1 MYLNEGGNIWDD
13 AEPFDQ
19 AQAEALEKQL
29 EKYLAGTGLDVFRI
43 GSGATPTPGK
53 ISGDL
58 DVMVDLDIAAQAF
71 KEQDPKN
78 VRIALEKFLQSK
90 GLETRRI
97 AVTVH
102 VKLPFGDKFHQV
114 DIKVVKNA
122 ATVYK
127 FHVHDIPKGSPWKGV
142 NKQMM
147 LNTLASSQGMLWSPD
162 EGLYARD
169 AAGKKAQLLST
180 DLDEIAQYLLGKGA
194 SGKDLGSVESILAA
208 IPDETRRNE
217 IFAKAKASSSWQAA
231 TPDVGTNE
239 WFSRTRSKLE
249 MLEETY
255 VLDEGIG
262 DWITKKI
269 DDLLGGPT
277 VSSQQI
283 SRAMASAPANIPD
296 NVAEKL
302 VADFLAKKEHEA
314 ALERAAQAQRTTV
327 EKLKPYLYYFV
338 GEFIDRWKRI
348 PQADK
353 QRALKDLALGVFRLL
368 MFILEA
374 LLKSKR

>member
-1 MYLNEGGNIWDD
+1 MYLSEGGNIWDD

-19 AQAEALEKQL
+19 ANAEALEKQL
-29 EKYLAGTGLDVFRI
+29 EKYLAGTGLNVYRI

-58 DVMVDLDIAAQAF
+58 DVMVDLDTAAKTF
-71 KEQDPKN
+71 GVEDPKL
-78 VRIALEKFLQSK
+78 VRIELEKFLQQK

-114 DIKVVKNA
+114 DVKVVKNA
-122 ATVYK
+122 STVYK
-127 FHVHDIPKGSPWKGV
+127 FHVHNIPQGSPWKGV

-180 DLDEIAQYLLGKGA
+180 DLDEIARLLIGKNA
-194 SGKDLGSVESILAA
+194 SGKDLGSVESIMAA

-217 IFAKAKASSSWQAA
+217 IFAKARASSSWQAA

-239 WFSRTRSKLE
+239 WFSRLKK
-249 MLEETY
+249 ML
-255 VLDEGIG
+255 
-262 DWITKKI
+262 K
-269 DDLLGGPT
+269 
-277 VSSQQI
+277 
-283 SRAMASAPANIPD
+283 
-296 NVAEKL
+296 
-302 VADFLAKKEHEA
+302 
-314 ALERAAQAQRTTV
+314 
-327 EKLKPYLYYFV
+327 
-338 GEFIDRWKRI
+338 
-348 PQADK
+348 
-353 QRALKDLALGVFRLL
+353 
-368 MFILEA
+368 
-374 LLKSKR
+374 